1 MTNKITHVTNEGG
14 DYEALY
20 LNGKIVLQQ
29 TSIPISEMKE
39 VTEQNQPFVIENIE
53 VTEAWIENE
62 GGMYPDTVDEIP
74 LEAHSS

>member
-20 LNGKIVLQQ
+20 LNGKIVLQE
-29 TSIPISEMKE
+29 TAVPIDEFKDLAE
-39 VTEQNQPFVIENIE
+39 KNQPFTLENIE
-53 VTEAWIENE
+53 VTADWIEDE

-74 LEAHSS
+74 LEARIS